1 MTIPVI
7 RFDHLEYLD
16 IEKVLK
22 SLRQL
27 RLIDYDIRGVAWRIV
42 RVSDRFPRYA
52 NPSKEMVN
60 EAILTYN
67 EKLDSWPI
75 YTRCEPNP
83 HVSKDIGYEVVTRL
97 INECENPQLLSVLFD
112 LVVDNGPFALDF
124 DKPLF
129 TYYQDPPD
137 FKCPH
142 VTIIIDKH
150 QVSNDDNPHNILR
163 VTAFENTVL
172 VGIADTA

>member
-7 RFDHLEYLD
+7 RFDHIDSSD
-16 IEKVLK
+16 IEKLLK
-22 SLRQL
+22 ALRQL
-27 RLIDYDIRGVAWRIV
+27 RLIDYDTRGCWRIV
-42 RVSDRFPRYA
+42 RINNRFPCSA
-52 NPSKEMVN
+52 NPSEEMVN

-83 HVSKDIGYEVVTRL
+83 HVSKDIGYGVVTRL

-129 TYYQDPPD
+129 TYYQNPPD

-150 QVSNDDNPHNILR
+150 QVSNDDNLHDILR

-172 VGIADTA
+172 VGIADIA